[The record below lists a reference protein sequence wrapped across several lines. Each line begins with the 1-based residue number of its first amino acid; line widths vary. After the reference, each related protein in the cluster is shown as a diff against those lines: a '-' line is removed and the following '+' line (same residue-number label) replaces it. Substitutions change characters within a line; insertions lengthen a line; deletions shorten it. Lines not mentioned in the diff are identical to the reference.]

1 MLAQT
6 VRVAIDEAE
15 AERRIRETFDQ
26 VEVWH
31 RAPLFTPLLGAQLR
45 ADDDEWPHLA
55 LSQLAKAGLDV
66 AAEHLFTIRT
76 LVEAGQ
82 VLPIAF
88 RSILRTALVGST
100 QAVWLLE
107 SDDLE
112 ERTRRHRVL
121 VNEMYRRHGA
131 YLKALLKSDD
141 HSDVVAHENTIKLH
155 THITKRHSQIGTLR
169 TFADETQQA
178 ARAAFIKD
186 PNVTTWTR
194 MATVRERHSQI
205 GTLRTFADETET
217 WEDTRAIEQAARAA
231 FIKDPNVDQ
240 LVLEARLEWM
250 AGSGAAHG
258 LVWPLFGTA
267 GTRVLGPADKQ
278 GRAVIEAGGSYARV
292 LNAYLLAYWMT
303 AAGWKLLRR
312 RGL

>member
-1 MLAQT
+1 MALLAQT
-6 VRVAIDEAE
+6 VRMAIDEAE

-26 VEVWH
+26 VGVWH

-88 RSILRTALVGST
+88 RSILRKALVGST

-131 YLKALLKSDD
+131 YLKALLTSDD

-155 THITKRHSQIGTLR
+155 AHITK
-169 TFADETQQA
+169 
-178 ARAAFIKD
+178 
-186 PNVTTWTR
+186 
-194 MATVRERHSQI
+194 RHSQI

-292 LNAYLLAYWMT
+292 LNACLLAYWMT

>member
-1 MLAQT
+1 MT
-6 VRVAIDEAE
+6 IDEPE

-26 VEVWH
+26 VELWH
-31 RAPLFTPLLGAQLR
+31 RAPLFTPLVGAQLR

-76 LVEAGQ
+76 LVDSGQ

-88 RSILRTALVGST
+88 RSVLRTALVGST
-100 QAVWLLE
+100 QAVWLLQ
-107 SDDLE
+107 SDDLD
-112 ERTRRHRVL
+112 ERVRRHRVL
-121 VNEMYRRHGA
+121 VNEMYRRHGG
-131 YLKALLKSDD
+131 YLKTLLMSDD
-141 HSDVVAHENTIKLH
+141 HSDAESHENTRDLYE
-155 THITKRHSQIGTLR
+155 HITKRH
-169 TFADETQQA
+169 
-178 ARAAFIKD
+178 
-186 PNVTTWTR
+186 N
-194 MATVRERHSQI
+194 QI

-231 FIKDPNVDQ
+231 FIKEPNVDQ
-240 LVLEARLEWM
+240 LVVEARLEWM

>member
-66 AAEHLFTIRT
+66 VAEHLFTIRT

-155 THITKRHSQIGTLR
+155 THITK
-169 TFADETQQA
+169 
-178 ARAAFIKD
+178 
-186 PNVTTWTR
+186 
-194 MATVRERHSQI
+194 RHSQI

>member
-1 MLAQT
+1 MSAASNGSNGSNGSKDLRQHTSVEQFGNQRRLVALLAQT
-6 VRVAIDEAE
+6 VRVTIDETE

-31 RAPLFTPLLGAQLR
+31 RAPLFTPLVGAQLR
-45 ADDDEWPHLA
+45 ADDDEWSHLA

-66 AAEHLFTIRT
+66 AAEHLFAIRT

-88 RSILRTALVGST
+88 RSVLRTALVGST
-100 QAVWLLE
+100 QAVWLLQ

-121 VNEMYRRHGA
+121 VNEMYRRHSA
-131 YLKALLKSDD
+131 YLKTLLKSND
-141 HSDVVAHENTIKLH
+141 HSEVKAHQNTIDLYA
-155 THITKRHSQIGTLR
+155 HITKRHNQI
-169 TFADETQQA
+169 E
-178 ARAAFIKD
+178 
-186 PNVTTWTR
+186 
-194 MATVRERHSQI
+194 
-205 GTLRTFADETET
+205 TLRTFADETET

-231 FIKDPNVDQ
+231 FIHNPNVDQ

-267 GTRVLGPADKQ
+267 GTRSSARRTNRGARSSRPGARTPACSTRTSWLT
-278 GRAVIEAGGSYARV
+278 G
-292 LNAYLLAYWMT
+292 
-303 AAGWKLLRR
+303 
-312 RGL
+312 

>member
-1 MLAQT
+1 MVAMLAQT

-155 THITKRHSQIGTLR
+155 AHITK
-169 TFADETQQA
+169 
-178 ARAAFIKD
+178 
-186 PNVTTWTR
+186 
-194 MATVRERHSQI
+194 RHSQI

>member
-155 THITKRHSQIGTLR
+155 AHITK
-169 TFADETQQA
+169 
-178 ARAAFIKD
+178 
-186 PNVTTWTR
+186 
-194 MATVRERHSQI
+194 RHSQI

-240 LVLEARLEWM
+240 LVLERGWSGWPVPVPHMDSYGHCSGRLERASW
-250 AGSGAAHG
+250 ARQTNRAARSSRPVG
-258 LVWPLFGTA
+258 RT
-267 GTRVLGPADKQ
+267 PACSTLTSWRT
-278 GRAVIEAGGSYARV
+278 G
-292 LNAYLLAYWMT
+292 
-303 AAGWKLLRR
+303 
-312 RGL
+312 

>member
-1 MLAQT
+1 VAMLAQT

-88 RSILRTALVGST
+88 RSILRT
-100 QAVWLLE
+100 
-107 SDDLE
+107 

-155 THITKRHSQIGTLR
+155 AHITK
-169 TFADETQQA
+169 
-178 ARAAFIKD
+178 
-186 PNVTTWTR
+186 
-194 MATVRERHSQI
+194 RHSQI

-231 FIKDPNVDQ
+231 FIKDPNMDQ

>member
-1 MLAQT
+1 MT
-6 VRVAIDEAE
+6 IREAE

-26 VEVWH
+26 VELWH
-31 RAPLFTPLLGAQLR
+31 RAPLFAPLVGAELR
-45 ADDDEWPHLA
+45 ADDDEWPHMA

-66 AAEHLFTIRT
+66 AAEHLFSIRT

-100 QAVWLLE
+100 QAVWLLQ
-107 SDDLE
+107 SDDVE

-131 YLKALLKSDD
+131 YLKTLLQSDD
-141 HSDVVAHENTIKLH
+141 LIDSEAHQNTIDLYA
-155 THITKRHSQIGTLR
+155 HITRRHDQIGTLR
-169 TFADETQQA
+169 TFA
-178 ARAAFIKD
+178 
-186 PNVTTWTR
+186 
-194 MATVRERHSQI
+194 
-205 GTLRTFADETET
+205 GETET

-231 FIKDPNVDQ
+231 FIKNPNVDQ

-258 LVWPLFGTA
+258 LLWPLFGTA
-267 GTRVLGPADKQ
+267 GTRVLGPADSQ
-278 GRAVIEAGGSYARV
+278 GRAVIEAGGSFARV
-292 LNAYLLAYWMT
+292 LNAFLLAYWMT

>member
-169 TFADETQQA
+169 TFADET
-178 ARAAFIKD
+178 
-186 PNVTTWTR
+186 
-194 MATVRERHSQI
+194 
-205 GTLRTFADETET
+205 ET

>member
-1 MLAQT
+1 M
-6 VRVAIDEAE
+6 
-15 AERRIRETFDQ
+15 
-26 VEVWH
+26 
-31 RAPLFTPLLGAQLR
+31 
-45 ADDDEWPHLA
+45 A

-66 AAEHLFTIRT
+66 AAEHLFAIRT
-76 LVEAGQ
+76 LIEAEQ

-100 QAVWLLE
+100 QAVWLLQ

-121 VNEMYRRHGA
+121 ANEMYRRHAA
-131 YLKALLKSDD
+131 YLKTLLGSDD
-141 HSDVVAHENTIKLH
+141 GSDEARENTIDLYA
-155 THITKRHSQIGTLR
+155 HITKRHNQIGTLR
-169 TFADETQQA
+169 TFAQ
-178 ARAAFIKD
+178 
-186 PNVTTWTR
+186 
-194 MATVRERHSQI
+194 
-205 GTLRTFADETET
+205 ETET
-217 WEDTRAIEQAARAA
+217 WEDTRAIEEAARAA
-231 FIKDPNVDQ
+231 FINNPNVDQ

-267 GTRVLGPADKQ
+267 GTRVLGPADKE
-278 GRAVIEAGGSYARV
+278 GRAVIEASGSCARV